1 MKRLISFLLIL
12 SSVLSLCVVLS
23 GSAVAH
29 LPVYTWD
36 NDAEVVDLSDFVAS
50 PGASLTEDF
59 SLSGDHSVKIALDHG
74 TTSYLKYDLTLVF
87 PFQCRFFAYWPTDNW
102 EGLDGLTQY
111 LVSFAYSGVIYYMSN
126 IYASWASYHDN
137 NTILVSSAGPDGG
150 SEPRVWLDKGAWHE
164 FYFQLIDEHTYKLRI
179 DGVSVYS
186 GDAHS
191 DSTID
196 VSYIYFMGLS
206 NNGFTGHGYIYYD
219 DFEVITDGDDNYY
232 GNAAHFFNSGG
243 PWWERTAQI
252 NIDGSSF
259 VGIDFDITANANAN
273 QTWPESAS
281 EWNVSFP
288 YIRLERDNGEESNS
302 RFYIVISDHG
312 INNIPSAEGQNA
324 TNNSVMLV
332 FTATVDNWHV
342 SFQYNYSPNGSHDL
356 GVIDY
361 EGTGAGPHDQVHFYN
376 VSIAQVH
383 RQLENNNMTWEL
395 VVCFRTWDQYYIDHR
410 FNYTI
415 NEDPVPSMNRTTLKN
430 YNQGGG
436 YGWDYDVWVT
446 LPGVYYW
453 DIEGKWAPTY
463 LSSPITHLYSNSYY
477 SYNVILNETCLINII
492 TGPLWMTVINNHSIG
507 VNILLLSYS
516 NLPLGY
522 YPVVIESRSVAG
534 TLNSVQSFVI
544 HVIVVP
550 NPDYPSFDFDFVND
564 LSLLWILLALIAS
577 VLIFSTFYQF
587 RKGRY

>member
-1 MKRLISFLLIL
+1 MKRIL
-12 SSVLSLCVVLS
+12 SLLVFFSMMFSLLVIINSVVE
-23 GSAVAH
+23 
-29 LPVYTWD
+29 
-36 NDAEVVDLSDFVAS
+36 AEVPSYYWDTDLEDSSLSDFLAT
-50 PGASLTEDF
+50 PGGSISHDV
-59 SLSGDHSVKIALDHG
+59 SLSGEHSAEVSISHN
-74 TTSYLKYDLTLVF
+74 TVTYLKKAISLEF
-87 PFQCRFFAYWPTDNW
+87 PFQSRFFIYWPTD
-102 EGLDGLTQY
+102 
-111 LVSFAYSGVIYYMSN
+111 SFLGWDDFDVVFLYFSYSGAIAYMAN
-126 IYASWASYHDN
+126 IFVSWASFNDN
-137 NTILVSSAGPDGG
+137 DTIRISSVDDVGNLV
-150 SEPRVWLDKGAWHE
+150 PRIWLDKGEWHE
-164 FYFQLIDEHTYKLRI
+164 IYVQLVDQNTYKLRV
-179 DGVSVYS
+179 DGQFVYN
-186 GDAHS
+186 GDAYS
-191 DSTID
+191 ENSGNVI
-196 VSYIYFMGLS
+196 YINYMGKLNS
-206 NNGFTGHGYIYYD
+206 GLDMTGSIYYD

-342 SFQYNYSPNGSHDL
+342 SFQYDYSPNGSHDL

-361 EGTGAGPHDQVHFYN
+361 EGTGVGPHDQVHFYN

>member
-1 MKRLISFLLIL
+1 VYNGDAYSEN
-12 SSVLSLCVVLS
+12 S
-23 GSAVAH
+23 GNVIYINYMGKLNS
-29 LPVYTWD
+29 
-36 NDAEVVDLSDFVAS
+36 
-50 PGASLTEDF
+50 
-59 SLSGDHSVKIALDHG
+59 
-74 TTSYLKYDLTLVF
+74 
-87 PFQCRFFAYWPTDNW
+87 
-102 EGLDGLTQY
+102 GLDMT
-111 LVSFAYSGVIYYMSN
+111 
-126 IYASWASYHDN
+126 
-137 NTILVSSAGPDGG
+137 G
-150 SEPRVWLDKGAWHE
+150 S
-164 FYFQLIDEHTYKLRI
+164 
-179 DGVSVYS
+179 
-186 GDAHS
+186 
-191 DSTID
+191 
-196 VSYIYFMGLS
+196 
-206 NNGFTGHGYIYYD
+206 IYYD

-342 SFQYNYSPNGSHDL
+342 SFQYDYSPNGSHDL

-361 EGTGAGPHDQVHFYN
+361 EGTGVGPHDQVHFYN

-453 DIEGKWAPTY
+453 DFEGSWMPTFLTVPVY
-463 LSSPITHLYSNSYY
+463 NVYVGHSY
-477 SYNVILNETCLINII
+477 SYNVILNESCFLKLIDGPTWLDVIDNNSIGINISLLCVNVGLSGIYRVQIEARSVLGSLINYQSFYIHVRELPI
-492 TGPLWMTVINNHSIG
+492 VIPSESIFDDIG
-507 VNILLLSYS
+507 DIILLL
-516 NLPLGY
+516 
-522 YPVVIESRSVAG
+522 
-534 TLNSVQSFVI
+534 
-544 HVIVVP
+544 
-550 NPDYPSFDFDFVND
+550 
-564 LSLLWILLALIAS
+564 LALMVLAS